1 MKTLVPGYDLTSD
14 DAEELERIIRSAD
27 SLPAIPVIAARV
39 LAMLRN
45 DEVRIEEL
53 ASSVLADPA
62 MAAKVV
68 KMANSPFY
76 GWRRNIRT
84 IPEAI
89 AILGFNTL
97 KGLVLAASLSRVYQP
112 FGPTEKLFWEHSS
125 AVAMAA
131 RFLAASVRRTLME
144 ESFLIGLLHDVG
156 KQVLN
161 IFALKKYTQVAT
173 LMISQGVTATEAE
186 RLIFTFAHDEV
197 GGRIVE
203 QWNFPVE
210 LVFPVRYHHRF
221 DELVGDNELF
231 TGVTEESFPILL
243 TALVGLADQF
253 CLKLG
258 IGGNGPQALDLTESR
273 QARYL
278 GIESGNLLLLLETF
292 HKLYTDEWV
301 GMLADM

>member
-1 MKTLVPGYDLTSD
+1 MKTLLPGYTLTCNG
-14 DAEELERIIRSAD
+14 AEELELITRSAE

-39 LAMLRN
+39 LAMVRD
-45 DEVRIEEL
+45 DEVRIEDL
-53 ASSVLADPA
+53 TRTVLADPA

-89 AILGFNTL
+89 TLLGFNTL
-97 KGLVLAASLSRVYQP
+97 KGLVLAASLSQVYQP
-112 FGPTEKLFWEHSS
+112 FGPTEKMLWEHAS

-131 RFLAASVRRTLME
+131 RFLAASTRRALME
-144 ESFLIGLLHDVG
+144 EAFLVGLLHDVG

-161 IFALKKYTQVAT
+161 VFAPRKYEQVAS
-173 LMISQGVTATEAE
+173 LMIYQGLSASVAE

-203 QWNFPVE
+203 QWNFPEE

-221 DELVGDNELF
+221 TELVGTDEIF
-231 TGVTEESFPILL
+231 TVVTEESLPVLL

-258 IGGNGPQALDLTESR
+258 IGCHGPQTLDIKASR
-273 QARYL
+273 QAYYL
-278 GIESGNLLLLLETF
+278 GIAPENVLPLLETF
-292 HKLYTDEWV
+292 QKLYTEEWV
-301 GMLADM
+301 DLIAEM

>member
-1 MKTLVPGYDLTSD
+1 MKTVTIGENISCDG
-14 DAEELERIIRSAD
+14 AEELESIIRSAD

-39 LAMLRN
+39 LNTLRN
-45 DEVRIEEL
+45 DEVKIEEL

-68 KMANSPFY
+68 QMANSPFY

-89 AILGFNTL
+89 TILGFNTL

-112 FGPTEKLFWEHSS
+112 FGSTEKLLWEHSV
-125 AVAMAA
+125 AVALAA
-131 RFLAASVRRTLME
+131 RFLAASIRRALME
-144 ESFLIGLLHDVG
+144 EVFLVGLLHDVG

-161 IFALKKYTQVAT
+161 TFAPKKYGQAGT
-173 LMISQGVTATEAE
+173 LMIYQGLSGVEAE
-186 RLIFTFAHDEV
+186 RLIFSFTHDEV

-221 DELVGDNELF
+221 NELVGDNEIF
-231 TGVTEESFPILL
+231 DRVTEESFQVLL

-258 IGGNGPQALDLTESR
+258 IGCHGPQAIELTESR

-278 GIESGNLLLLLETF
+278 GIGPDNLHPLLETF
-292 HKLYTDEWV
+292 QKLYTDELVDIW
-301 GMLADM
+301 